1 MTRLLPDTL
10 QTARLQ
16 LRAPAL
22 ADAGALFRAYTQ
34 DPAVCRYMVWTP
46 HRSEDETRSFMA
58 WSVDAW
64 AGGKTQPYVITP
76 SGSDTPIGM
85 IEARLQGTTVDIGYV
100 LAQAHWGRG
109 LMPEAIDAV
118 SNAALAAPGIFRVHA
133 ACDTEN
139 IASQRVLEK
148 SGFLREGRLERYTV
162 HPNISPEPRAC
173 FMYARCR

>member
-22 ADAGALFRAYTQ
+22 ADAGDLFRAYTQ

-100 LAQAHWGRG
+100 LAQAHWGQG
-109 LMPEAIDAV
+109 LMPDAIAAITG
-118 SNAALAAPGIFRVHA
+118 AALAHAGLFRVQA
-133 ACDTEN
+133 TCDTDN
-139 IASQRVLEK
+139 IGSQRVLEK
-148 SGFLREGRLERYTV
+148 SGFTREGRLSRYTV
-162 HPNISPEPRAC
+162 HPNISPEPRDG
-173 FMYARCR
+173 FMYAKCR